1 MIPSQVAGKLLRSGA
16 ASGGNNGDNGNG
28 EDLNV
33 LEQFQPNAHNGGM
46 TPPHITA
53 TITPSPS
60 YHQQTEEGETESP
73 SSVLDYVGD
82 ALGGLVSSPTAAIN
96 DTLNLAQWIV
106 KGGEEPTNP
115 DDKWGQ
121 LWEYTPK
128 TAAGEFT
135 KEVGTF
141 LAGFGAGGALLKGG
155 KILQGTTKLAKIG
168 RGMAQGAFSDFMTR
182 DGHEERLSN
191 LLSDHPNLLQPVAA
205 YLAAKEDDSELLG
218 RVKNAAEG
226 LVIGG
231 VLDMFLAGVK
241 AVKGMHSAKTAA
253 EREAVH
259 VAYDSELKAIAER
272 TGTDG
277 KEALAGIPST
287 QEIARQLDNSFTMK
301 EAAQSGGIL
310 QTSPPHTAGAV
321 DSVPSSVKATTT
333 ETSPPSS
340 SPHINPATSGKIK
353 AVMQEGA
360 NRGTT
365 AEQSFRDVFDSV
377 NLKRHKY
384 TEESRYKTHKL
395 IADSYYDATLKGQG
409 VERHKSVIAEGVRD
423 FQDMGYDCLDAFL
436 ATGAEKLSVLRDA
449 SKFITQFRTVVHGLV
464 NEGSELGA
472 AVKAGTATDAEK
484 YMLSRLADLNQEFGR
499 LTKDMQTSAA
509 RATSSGQITIKD
521 SLVDWMFGKNGLR
534 NKLDEEA
541 RTMTTHEMWA
551 DMAKRGWNEDTLK
564 KYAADMEMM
573 KGDVK
578 QAARHMNT
586 FNTASYLGVL
596 NESRINGI
604 LFSPVS
610 WVADAVG
617 SAIKTAW
624 LPIDQMVGGAVSL
637 DMHQVRQGA
646 RTFGA
651 LFSYLSDS
659 FRMAGKAF
667 KTGDNLLD
675 RGGNFM
681 AGEGMRHQI
690 TYENL
695 KALRNKTL
703 GKAPDAELSAVE
715 ELLCRQ
721 AGWVGTVLRFPS
733 RVLLT
738 TEEFFKQVNFRASL
752 HAQLYDMAF
761 EQGMKDDKNIAAFIA
776 NGLKECLDAQTGAAV
791 VTPNSIAK
799 KALEYARK
807 ATWTQPLEQGSY
819 AADFQTFAN
828 KHPGMRLVVPFIKTP
843 ANILRDFTA
852 HTPGLN
858 LVSSR
863 YREALAK
870 GGEEAARATG
880 QMATGCLL
888 WASAGML
895 AYNGIITGS
904 APKDPKLRKA
914 LEATGWQPYSIK
926 VGNSYVSY
934 RRYDPIG
941 MFLGMA
947 ADFNVIASES
957 NERDAG
963 QIASAMAAALTNNL
977 SSKTYLQGLAE
988 TLEVLQ
994 DPSRHG
1000 ERYAGNMLSSFIPMT
1015 SLLRFTRQNMT
1026 DDAMR
1031 ETRDI
1036 MDYVMN
1042 GLPGFSDTLPARHSW
1057 ITGEAVNYQMF
1068 PKASDNMVLRE
1079 LANMADRGVIGTPSK
1094 NMRGVELTTT
1104 QLSRLNEIHG
1114 TVRVQGKTMQ
1124 EALERLFLSPSYDLS
1139 RKAYLDPPKGGDL
1152 TGENI
1157 SPLQGKRAYEIN
1169 KVIRKYRK
1177 AAQNQLMK
1185 EDTELSRMVAL
1196 RNRNV
1201 KLARDGKTDGE
1212 DGGGGG
1218 ERSPFK
1224 SLLEYY

>member
-1 MIPSQVAGKLLRSGA
+1 
-16 ASGGNNGDNGNG
+16 
-28 EDLNV
+28 
-33 LEQFQPNAHNGGM
+33 
-46 TPPHITA
+46 
-53 TITPSPS
+53 
-60 YHQQTEEGETESP
+60 
-73 SSVLDYVGD
+73 
-82 ALGGLVSSPTAAIN
+82 
-96 DTLNLAQWIV
+96 
-106 KGGEEPTNP
+106 
-115 DDKWGQ
+115 
-121 LWEYTPK
+121 
-128 TAAGEFT
+128 
-135 KEVGTF
+135 
-141 LAGFGAGGALLKGG
+141 
-155 KILQGTTKLAKIG
+155 
-168 RGMAQGAFSDFMTR
+168 
-182 DGHEERLSN
+182 
-191 LLSDHPNLLQPVAA
+191 
-205 YLAAKEDDSELLG
+205 
-218 RVKNAAEG
+218 
-226 LVIGG
+226 
-231 VLDMFLAGVK
+231 
-241 AVKGMHSAKTAA
+241 
-253 EREAVH
+253 
-259 VAYDSELKAIAER
+259 
-272 TGTDG
+272 
-277 KEALAGIPST
+277 
-287 QEIARQLDNSFTMK
+287 
-301 EAAQSGGIL
+301 
-310 QTSPPHTAGAV
+310 
-321 DSVPSSVKATTT
+321 
-333 ETSPPSS
+333 
-340 SPHINPATSGKIK
+340 
-353 AVMQEGA
+353 
-360 NRGTT
+360 
-365 AEQSFRDVFDSV
+365 
-377 NLKRHKY
+377 
-384 TEESRYKTHKL
+384 
-395 IADSYYDATLKGQG
+395 
-409 VERHKSVIAEGVRD
+409 
-423 FQDMGYDCLDAFL
+423 
-436 ATGAEKLSVLRDA
+436 
-449 SKFITQFRTVVHGLV
+449 
-464 NEGSELGA
+464 
-472 AVKAGTATDAEK
+472 
-484 YMLSRLADLNQEFGR
+484 
-499 LTKDMQTSAA
+499 
-509 RATSSGQITIKD
+509 
-521 SLVDWMFGKNGLR
+521 
-534 NKLDEEA
+534 
-541 RTMTTHEMWA
+541 
-551 DMAKRGWNEDTLK
+551 
-564 KYAADMEMM
+564 MM

-715 ELLCRQ
+715 ELLCRH

-1218 ERSPFK
+1218 ERSPFR

>member
-1 MIPSQVAGKLLRSGA
+1 MIPSQITGKIIRSGVEA
-16 ASGGNNGDNGNG
+16 GINNSGG

-33 LEQFQPNAHNGGM
+33 LEQFHPNAANAS
-46 TPPHITA
+46 PYITA
-53 TITPSPS
+53 TVTPSS
-60 YHQQTEEGETESP
+60 YEGQTREGEAEP
-73 SSVLDYVGD
+73 PSVLDYVGD

-96 DTLNLAQWIV
+96 DTLNLAQWV
-106 KGGEEPTNP
+106 VTGGEEPTNP

-155 KILQGTTKLAKIG
+155 KILQSTTKLAKIG

-218 RVKNAAEG
+218 RIKNVAEG
-226 LVIGG
+226 LVVGG

-241 AVKGMHSAKTAA
+241 AVKGMRSAKTAA

-259 VAYDSELKAIAER
+259 AAYDSEIKAIAER

-277 KEALAGIPST
+277 KETLAGIPSP

-301 EAAQSGGIL
+301 EAGAVASAPSSMTASTTAESL
-310 QTSPPHTAGAV
+310 PNTARTTSPASVSSIHV
-321 DSVPSSVKATTT
+321 D
-333 ETSPPSS
+333 
-340 SPHINPATSGKIK
+340 PATSGKIK
-353 AVMQEGA
+353 AVMQEDA
-360 NRGTT
+360 NKGTT

-484 YMLSRLADLNQEFGR
+484 YTLSRLADLNQEFGR

-521 SLVDWMFGKNGLR
+521 SLVDRMFGKNGLR

-604 LFSPVS
+604 LFSPIS
-610 WVADAVG
+610 WTADAVG

-659 FRMAGKAF
+659 FRMVGKAF

-791 VTPNSIAK
+791 VTPNSIAE

-870 GGEEAARATG
+870 GGEEAARAKG

-926 VGNSYVSY
+926 VGDTYVSY

-947 ADFNVIASES
+947 ADFNVIASEA

-994 DPSRHG
+994 DPARHG
-1000 ERYAGNMLSSFIPMT
+1000 ERYAGNMLSSFVPMT

-1042 GLPGFSDTLPARHSW
+1042 GLPGLSDTLPARHSW

-1079 LANMADRGVIGTPSK
+1079 LANMADRGTIGAPSK
-1094 NMRGVELTTT
+1094 DMRGVELTTA

-1114 TVRVQGKTMQ
+1114 TVRIQGKTMQ

-1139 RKAYLDPPKGGDL
+1139 RNVYLDPPKGGEL

-1201 KLARDGKTDGE
+1201 KLARDGKAD
-1212 DGGGGG
+1212 GGG
-1218 ERSPFK
+1218 ERSPFR

>member
-1 MIPSQVAGKLLRSGA
+1 M
-16 ASGGNNGDNGNG
+16 
-28 EDLNV
+28 
-33 LEQFQPNAHNGGM
+33 
-46 TPPHITA
+46 
-53 TITPSPS
+53 
-60 YHQQTEEGETESP
+60 
-73 SSVLDYVGD
+73 
-82 ALGGLVSSPTAAIN
+82 
-96 DTLNLAQWIV
+96 
-106 KGGEEPTNP
+106 
-115 DDKWGQ
+115 
-121 LWEYTPK
+121 
-128 TAAGEFT
+128 
-135 KEVGTF
+135 
-141 LAGFGAGGALLKGG
+141 
-155 KILQGTTKLAKIG
+155 
-168 RGMAQGAFSDFMTR
+168 
-182 DGHEERLSN
+182 
-191 LLSDHPNLLQPVAA
+191 
-205 YLAAKEDDSELLG
+205 
-218 RVKNAAEG
+218 
-226 LVIGG
+226 
-231 VLDMFLAGVK
+231 
-241 AVKGMHSAKTAA
+241 
-253 EREAVH
+253 
-259 VAYDSELKAIAER
+259 
-272 TGTDG
+272 
-277 KEALAGIPST
+277 
-287 QEIARQLDNSFTMK
+287 
-301 EAAQSGGIL
+301 
-310 QTSPPHTAGAV
+310 
-321 DSVPSSVKATTT
+321 
-333 ETSPPSS
+333 
-340 SPHINPATSGKIK
+340 
-353 AVMQEGA
+353 
-360 NRGTT
+360 
-365 AEQSFRDVFDSV
+365 
-377 NLKRHKY
+377 
-384 TEESRYKTHKL
+384 
-395 IADSYYDATLKGQG
+395 
-409 VERHKSVIAEGVRD
+409 
-423 FQDMGYDCLDAFL
+423 
-436 ATGAEKLSVLRDA
+436 
-449 SKFITQFRTVVHGLV
+449 
-464 NEGSELGA
+464 
-472 AVKAGTATDAEK
+472 
-484 YMLSRLADLNQEFGR
+484 
-499 LTKDMQTSAA
+499 
-509 RATSSGQITIKD
+509 
-521 SLVDWMFGKNGLR
+521 
-534 NKLDEEA
+534 
-541 RTMTTHEMWA
+541 
-551 DMAKRGWNEDTLK
+551 
-564 KYAADMEMM
+564 
-573 KGDVK
+573 
-578 QAARHMNT
+578 
-586 FNTASYLGVL
+586 
-596 NESRINGI
+596 
-604 LFSPVS
+604 
-610 WVADAVG
+610 
-617 SAIKTAW
+617 
-624 LPIDQMVGGAVSL
+624 
-637 DMHQVRQGA
+637 
-646 RTFGA
+646 
-651 LFSYLSDS
+651 
-659 FRMAGKAF
+659 
-667 KTGDNLLD
+667 
-675 RGGNFM
+675 
-681 AGEGMRHQI
+681 
-690 TYENL
+690 
-695 KALRNKTL
+695 
-703 GKAPDAELSAVE
+703 
-715 ELLCRQ
+715 
-721 AGWVGTVLRFPS
+721 LRFPS

-791 VTPNSIAK
+791 VTPNSIAE

-870 GGEEAARATG
+870 GGEEAARAKG

-926 VGNSYVSY
+926 VGDTYVSY

-947 ADFNVIASES
+947 ADFNVIASEA

-994 DPSRHG
+994 DPARHG
-1000 ERYAGNMLSSFIPMT
+1000 ERYAGNMLSSFVPMT

-1042 GLPGFSDTLPARHSW
+1042 GLPGLSDTLPARHSW

-1079 LANMADRGVIGTPSK
+1079 LANMADRGTIGAPSK
-1094 NMRGVELTTT
+1094 DMRGVELTTA

-1114 TVRVQGKTMQ
+1114 TVRIQGKTMQ

-1139 RKAYLDPPKGGDL
+1139 RNVYLDPPKGGEL

-1201 KLARDGKTDGE
+1201 KLARDGKTDG
-1212 DGGGGG
+1212 GG
-1218 ERSPFK
+1218 ERSPFR

>member
-1 MIPSQVAGKLLRSGA
+1 MIPSQITGKIIRSGVEA
-16 ASGGNNGDNGNG
+16 GINNSGG

-33 LEQFQPNAHNGGM
+33 LEQFHPNAANAS
-46 TPPHITA
+46 PYITA
-53 TITPSPS
+53 TVTPSS
-60 YHQQTEEGETESP
+60 YEGQTREGEAEP
-73 SSVLDYVGD
+73 PSVLDYVGD

-96 DTLNLAQWIV
+96 DTLNLAQWV
-106 KGGEEPTNP
+106 VTGGEEPTNP

-155 KILQGTTKLAKIG
+155 KILQSTTKLAKIG

-218 RVKNAAEG
+218 RIKNVAEG
-226 LVIGG
+226 LVVGG

-241 AVKGMHSAKTAA
+241 AVKGMRSAKTAA

-259 VAYDSELKAIAER
+259 AAYDSEIKAIAER

-277 KEALAGIPST
+277 KETLAGIPSP

-301 EAAQSGGIL
+301 EAGAVASAPSSMTASTTAESL
-310 QTSPPHTAGAV
+310 PNTARTTSPASVSSIHV
-321 DSVPSSVKATTT
+321 D
-333 ETSPPSS
+333 
-340 SPHINPATSGKIK
+340 PATSGKIK
-353 AVMQEGA
+353 AVMQEDA
-360 NRGTT
+360 NKGTT

-484 YMLSRLADLNQEFGR
+484 YTLSRLADLNQEFGR

-521 SLVDWMFGKNGLR
+521 SLVDRMFGKNGLR

-604 LFSPVS
+604 LFSPIS
-610 WVADAVG
+610 WTADAVG

-637 DMHQVRQGA
+637 DMHHVRQGA

-659 FRMAGKAF
+659 FRMVGKAF

-791 VTPNSIAK
+791 VTPNSIAE

-870 GGEEAARATG
+870 GGEEAARAKG

-926 VGNSYVSY
+926 VGDTYVSY

-947 ADFNVIASES
+947 ADFNVIASEA

-994 DPSRHG
+994 DPARHG
-1000 ERYAGNMLSSFIPMT
+1000 ERYAGNMLSSFVPMT

-1042 GLPGFSDTLPARHSW
+1042 GLPGLSDTLPARHSW

-1079 LANMADRGVIGTPSK
+1079 LANMADRGTIGAPSK
-1094 NMRGVELTTT
+1094 DMRGVELTTA

-1114 TVRVQGKTMQ
+1114 TVRIQGKTMQ

-1139 RKAYLDPPKGGDL
+1139 RNVYLDPPKGGEL

-1201 KLARDGKTDGE
+1201 KLARDGKAD
-1212 DGGGGG
+1212 GGG
-1218 ERSPFK
+1218 ERSPFR